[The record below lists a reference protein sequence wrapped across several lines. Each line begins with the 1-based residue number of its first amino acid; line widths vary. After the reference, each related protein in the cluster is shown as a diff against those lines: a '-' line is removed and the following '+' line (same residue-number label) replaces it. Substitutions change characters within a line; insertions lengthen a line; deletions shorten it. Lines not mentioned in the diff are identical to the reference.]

1 MDEWI
6 SKGSIQIRA
15 SLVPMVK
22 NLSPMSDTWVQSLGW
37 VDPLADEMETHSS
50 IVCLFVLIEG

>member
-15 SLVPMVK
+15 SLVQMVK

-37 VDPLADEMETHSS
+37 VDPLVDEMATHSS
-50 IVCLFVLIEG
+50 IVYLF